1 VGLEYK
7 GKLAT
12 FGHWGYFK
20 DMSYHIKER
29 IKVNLLCAKNPSDEE
44 DPFFV
49 VSNVDDSLGM
59 LYSKRMQ
66 IEEGFRDIN
75 GSRSERSEG

>member
-1 VGLEYK
+1 
-7 GKLAT
+7 
-12 FGHWGYFK
+12 
-20 DMSYHIKER
+20 MSYHIKER

-75 GSRSERSEG
+75 GSRNERSEGWESHCLVSRI